1 MLLHFFEK
9 HVFTASTTASN
20 SLFMVA
26 FQIVSNKHENF
37 FIYLEYNLRV
47 FHHVQLLL

>member
-1 MLLHFFEK
+1 MFSLL
-9 HVFTASTTASN
+9 TTALN
-20 SLFMVA
+20 LLFMVA

-37 FIYLEYNLRV
+37 FIYLEYNLGE